1 MEPKDF
7 SRKAP
12 SIKEVEE
19 FRELFRQLERRL
31 GLLDQI
37 QSSCCGL
44 TLSQCHALVE
54 IGQASPLSLSDLSQR
69 LGIDKSTTSRVVDT
83 LVVGGMVERV
93 PQPEDRRSVVL
104 SLTTTGKENLSRIE
118 GEMDRLFGI
127 VLASIPVEKRAQV
140 LETLTLLLENLP
152 SLTCCKGDI

>member
-1 MEPKDF
+1 
-7 SRKAP
+7 
-12 SIKEVEE
+12 
-19 FRELFRQLERRL
+19 
-31 GLLDQI
+31 
-37 QSSCCGL
+37 
-44 TLSQCHALVE
+44 VE

-69 LGIDKSTTSRVVDT
+69 LGIDKSTASRVVDT

-140 LETLTLLLENLP
+140 LETLTLLVENLP
-152 SLTCCKGDI
+152 SLT

>member
-1 MEPKDF
+1 
-7 SRKAP
+7 
-12 SIKEVEE
+12 
-19 FRELFRQLERRL
+19 
-31 GLLDQI
+31 
-37 QSSCCGL
+37 
-44 TLSQCHALVE
+44 
-54 IGQASPLSLSDLSQR
+54 
-69 LGIDKSTTSRVVDT
+69 
-83 LVVGGMVERV
+83 MVERV

-152 SLTCCKGDI
+152 SLT